1 VQDVVF
7 CFLRFPSGKI
17 AHMHLSW
24 LDPHKMRKMTV
35 VGREK
40 MVVFD
45 DMEPDRKV
53 TVYEKRAGTGG
64 ELHSGDIFIPKIS
77 TAEPLRLECAYFLE
91 LIDGQH
97 DRGKV
102 ARDGARVVRALEML
116 TESLGGG

>member
-1 VQDVVF
+1 VEDVVF

-35 VGREK
+35 VGDQK

-45 DMEPDRKV
+45 DMEPERKV
-53 TVYEKRAGTGG
+53 TIYEKRAGREG
-64 ELHSGDIFIPKIS
+64 ELFSGDISIPKIS
-77 TAEPLRLECAYFLE
+77 TAEPLRLECAHFLE
-91 LIDGQH
+91 LIGGQH
-97 DRGKV
+97 DKSKV

-116 TESLGGG
+116 TNSLNG